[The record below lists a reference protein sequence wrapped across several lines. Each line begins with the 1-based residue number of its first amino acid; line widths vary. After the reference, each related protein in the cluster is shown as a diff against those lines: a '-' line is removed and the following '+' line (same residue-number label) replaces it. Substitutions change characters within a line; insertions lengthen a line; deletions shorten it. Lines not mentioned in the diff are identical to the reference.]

1 MTHTYIISGMT
12 CDGCR
17 TKVEKTL
24 NAVEGIEAKVSLN
37 PSIATITMEKHI
49 PLAQLQEAL
58 SAVGK
63 YTLEVTNGKTPQQVT
78 TNEDAAKSCC
88 SKHSHSDKTEI
99 NVPVNTS
106 GKYYCP
112 MHCEGEKLY

>member
-1 MTHTYIISGMT
+1 MTHTYTITGMT

-17 TKVEKTL
+17 SKVEKTL

-49 PLAQLQEAL
+49 PITQLQEAL

-63 YTLEVTNGKTPQQVT
+63 YTIEMTNGKTPQQEST
-78 TNEDAAKSCC
+78 M
-88 SKHSHSDKTEI
+88 KTQQNLVVLCI
-99 NVPVNTS
+99 PQR
-106 GKYYCP
+106 
-112 MHCEGEKLY
+112 